1 VALAGAKLLG
11 FKTETEIGQFL
22 LTLERR
28 NFYKS
33 TTNNQN
39 HKEWQDVYHATAPN
53 RKLIYI
59 KFTVKEGVLVLS
71 FKEK

>member
-1 VALAGAKLLG
+1 
-11 FKTETEIGQFL
+11 

-33 TTNNQN
+33 ITSNQN